1 MPGMTAGTI
10 AAIVATVV
18 TVASATAQGVISA
31 QQADAAKDQAKFN
44 AAVERNE
51 ATEVENANI
60 IATNDEKIQLSRDLA
75 QQRAV
80 MAAKGVS
87 LDSVSSLSLFD
98 DTELQSQTKID
109 RLDFNSDQ
117 KAKAL
122 RQNSLA
128 TIGRGSAQ
136 ASAFAGESAVSIIN
150 GGTTVARDYFNFS
163 KSN

>member
-1 MPGMTAGTI
+1 MPGMSAGVITTI
-10 AAIVATVV
+10 ISAVV
-18 TVASATAQGVISA
+18 SVASATAQGVVSA
-31 QQADAAKDQAKFN
+31 KQADAAIDQAAFN
-44 AAVERNE
+44 AATERNE

-60 IATNDEKIQLSRDLA
+60 VATNDEKIQLSRDLA
-75 QQRAV
+75 KQRAV
-80 MAAKGVS
+80 MASKGVS

-109 RLDFNSDQ
+109 RLDFNANQ

-136 ASAFAGESAVSIIN
+136 ASAFAGESAISIIN
-150 GGTTVARDYFNFS
+150 GGTTVAKEYFNF
-163 KSN
+163 KNN

>member
-1 MPGMTAGTI
+1 MPGMSAGVITTI
-10 AAIVATVV
+10 ISAVV
-18 TVASATAQGVISA
+18 SVASATAQGVVSA
-31 QQADAAKDQAKFN
+31 KQADAARDQAAFN

-60 IATNDEKIQLSRDLA
+60 VATNDEKIQLSRDLA

-109 RLDFNSDQ
+109 RLDFNANQ

-136 ASAFAGESAVSIIN
+136 ASAFAGESAISIIN
-150 GGTTVARDYFNFS
+150 GGTAVAKEYFNF
-163 KSN
+163 KNN